1 MGEWGHDET
10 TPSLHAVPSPR
21 AGMLEA
27 AAQDIPGLE
36 NCMAEKQ
43 IERRTGCFQS
53 NDDFLQRTMLKQTRD
68 LQGKLAASGRDLAAA
83 QAEIAALKSAMEKMS
98 GELSQL
104 KAKLE
109 AAARK

>member
-1 MGEWGHDET
+1 MMRRSRRC
-10 TPSLHAVPSPR
+10 TPLVLLALASSP
-21 AGMLEA
+21 A

-53 NDDFLQRTMLKQTRD
+53 NDDFLQRTMLKETRD
-68 LQGKLAASGRDLAAA
+68 LQAKVTASARDLAAA
-83 QAEIAALKSAMEKMS
+83 QAEITTLKSAIEKLG

-104 KAKLE
+104 KTKLD
-109 AAARK
+109 AAGKK

>member
-1 MGEWGHDET
+1 MENMMRRSRRC
-10 TPSLHAVPSPR
+10 TPFVLFALASSP
-21 AGMLEA
+21 AL
-27 AAQDIPGLE
+27 AQDIPGLE

-109 AAARK
+109 AAAKK

>member
-1 MGEWGHDET
+1 MKQRHRCT
-10 TPSLHAVPSPR
+10 LLILLALASSR
-21 AGMLEA
+21 A

-68 LQGKLAASGRDLAAA
+68 LQARVTASGRDLAAA
-83 QAEIAALKSAMEKMS
+83 QAEIAVLKSTIDKMS
-98 GELSQL
+98 SELSQL
-104 KAKLE
+104 KAKLDS
-109 AAARK
+109 ASKK

>member
-1 MGEWGHDET
+1 
-10 TPSLHAVPSPR
+10 LILLALACSP
-21 AGMLEA
+21 A

-68 LQGKLAASGRDLAAA
+68 LQSKLAASGRDLAAA
-83 QAEIAALKSAMEKMS
+83 QAEIATLKSTMEKMS

-109 AAARK
+109 AAGKK